1 MTIRFNVLAGCESGV
16 LKGIDTTNNG
26 VYVIHKPA
34 ETYADAVTLLE
45 WSLAN
50 NETDYMQ
57 AFITTNKNNIL
68 RLKFAD
74 ESIQQIGTITRSSP
88 LRGLAYLDDDRFI
101 TCSENGVLS
110 IDRIKNESLVSE
122 IEANAGPDICRLR
135 INPFNRTYFGTGGK
149 ENDLKIWSIEELM
162 KNEKM
167 KNKSVIFQ
175 AKNVRP
181 NAVRLRMPVWVTD
194 FQFIDERNRCLVA
207 TGHHQIRL
215 YDPQSNARRPVN
227 EVEFEQYPI
236 MSIALLHS
244 SNNEHFVVGNTQGEM
259 AQFDIK
265 RLSSSAVVHKYKG
278 VIGSIRSIDTHPT
291 LPLIA
296 SASIDQYVRIHNADT
311 YRQVSK
317 FYLKSRLTSVLFS
330 PHSTSNREEQ
340 QEKNVET
347 INEEIEN
354 DEVWSQFKRKLTKQS
369 SDKSSSKI
377 KMFSLLRRFSFVFH
391 RFPSQYACSSTFSHI
406 TSDGNITMVDIGNKA
421 SSQRRAIAEAIVK
434 FPDSHTYQ
442 SYFNVTTKKGDARL
456 CSKIAG
462 ILAAKRTS
470 DLIPLCHSLP
480 LSYIDIEYEHR
491 HEENEVL
498 IRCICSTHYQT
509 GVEMEA
515 IVGATIA
522 AVTIYDMCKALSK
535 SIEIRNIRLIEKT
548 GGKSTIPLQ

>member
-1 MTIRFNVLAGCESGV
+1 MTIRFNILAGCESGIV
-16 LKGIDTTNNG
+16 KGIDTTNNG
-26 VYVIHKPA
+26 IYVIHKPA
-34 ETYADAVTLLE
+34 ETYADAITLLE

-57 AFITTNKNNIL
+57 AFITTKKNNIL

-74 ESIQQIGTITRSSP
+74 ESIQQIGTIARSSP
-88 LRGLAYLDDDRFI
+88 LRGLAYLDEDRFL

-110 IDRIKNESLVSE
+110 IDRIKEESLVSE

-162 KNEKM
+162 KNEKT

-175 AKNVRP
+175 AKNIRP
-181 NAVRLRMPVWVTD
+181 NAVRLRMPVWITD
-194 FQFIDERNRCLVA
+194 FQFIDERNRCLVV

-227 EVEFEQYPI
+227 EIEFEQYPI

-244 SNNEHFVVGNTQGEM
+244 SNNEHFIVGNTQGEM

-265 RLSSSAVVHKYKG
+265 RLSSSAIVHKYKG

-311 YRQVSK
+311 YRQISK

-330 PHSTSNREEQ
+330 PHSISNREEQ

-354 DEVWSQFKRKLTKQS
+354 DEVWSQFKRKLTKES
-369 SDKSSSKI
+369 SDN
-377 KMFSLLRRFSFVFH
+377 
-391 RFPSQYACSSTFSHI
+391 QYACSSTFSHI
-406 TSDGNITMVDIGNKA
+406 TSDGNITMVDIGHKA

-442 SYFNVTTKKGDARL
+442 SYFNVTNKKGDARL

-470 DLIPLCHSLP
+470 DLIPLCHPLP
-480 LSYIDIEYEHR
+480 LSHIDIEYEHR

-515 IVGATIA
+515 MVGATIA

-535 SIEIRNIRLIEKT
+535 SIEIRNIRLIEKI
-548 GGKSTIPLQ
+548 GGKSSITLQ

>member
-1 MTIRFNVLAGCESGV
+1 MTIRFNVLAGSESGIV
-16 LKGIDTTNNG
+16 KGIDTTNNG
-26 VYVIHKPA
+26 IYVIHKPA
-34 ETYADAVTLLE
+34 ETYTDAVTLLE

-50 NETDYMQ
+50 NEIDYMQ
-57 AFITTNKNNIL
+57 AFIATKKNNIL

-74 ESIQQIGTITRSSP
+74 ESIQQIGTINRSSP
-88 LRGLAYLDDDRFI
+88 LRGLAYLDEDRFV

-110 IDRIKNESLVSE
+110 IDRITKESLVSE
-122 IEANAGPDICRLR
+122 IEANAGPDISRLR
-135 INPFNRTYFGTGGK
+135 INPFNRTFFGTGGK
-149 ENDLKIWSIEELM
+149 ENDLKIWSIAELM
-162 KNEKM
+162 KNEKT

-181 NAVRLRMPVWVTD
+181 NTVRLRMPVWVTD
-194 FQFIDERNRCLVA
+194 FQFIDERNRCLVV

-227 EVEFEQYPI
+227 EIEFEQYPI

-244 SNNEHFVVGNTQGEM
+244 SNNGHFIVGNTQGEM

-265 RLSSSAVVHKYKG
+265 RLSSSAIVHKYKG

-311 YRQVSK
+311 YQQVSK

-330 PHSTSNREEQ
+330 PHSISNREEQ

-347 INEEIEN
+347 INKEIEN
-354 DEVWSQFKRKLTKQS
+354 DEVWSQFKRKLTKES
-369 SDKSSSKI
+369 SDKSSSK
-377 KMFSLLRRFSFVFH
+377 RFSFVFNH
-391 RFPSQYACSSTFSHI
+391 FHNLYAYSSTFSHI

-421 SSQRRAIAEAIVK
+421 SSPRRAIAEAIVK
-434 FPDSHTYQ
+434 FPNSDTYQ

-470 DLIPLCHSLP
+470 DLIPLCHQLP
-480 LSYIDIEYEHR
+480 LSHIDIEYEHR

-498 IRCICSTHYQT
+498 VRCICSTNYQT

-535 SIEIRNIRLIEKT
+535 SIEIRNIRLIEKI
-548 GGKSTIPLQ
+548 GGKSSIPLK